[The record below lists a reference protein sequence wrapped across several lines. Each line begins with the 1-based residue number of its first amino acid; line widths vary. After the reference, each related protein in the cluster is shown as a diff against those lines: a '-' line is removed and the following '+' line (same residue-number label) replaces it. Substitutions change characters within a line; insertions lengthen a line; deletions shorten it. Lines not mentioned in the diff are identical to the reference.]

1 MNLARQVL
9 LKFNDKRSRDPWAV
23 RAVVGFSAGVFV
35 ATLLAVFSVKATD
48 ELASWWGL
56 AMGFVAI
63 SWVAVV
69 TVCRVRVS
77 LLPAMMF
84 PGKGFPSLIRFLAI
98 TILSV
103 VMIAGTG
110 ALFQLSF
117 TGVALVFI
125 PFVMPVAL
133 FWTVGRN
140 LGMKSCLFAG
150 GVLLVICTR
159 LFTMPEGKVA
169 GTVPLAEPQDDD
181 VWVMSW
187 NVGAGFPFF
196 PGSDDNDIDRIAEI
210 VRQHD
215 VHVLCLQEVSS
226 KEFLSKLQA
235 VLGSGWKG
243 GGSDSNGKATA
254 VLSRIGGESESPLKD
269 MDHGAPTVLR
279 IRSHKGMLQFV
290 SCHASPWRKSLH
302 RREMI
307 EWVLH
312 EFRHSKNKTVVA
324 GDFNIDT
331 SRGWTFLS
339 PLLSD
344 SLSFD
349 RATWRAL
356 SILGRDPGFGLQAT
370 ASLGRRSDWVVV
382 DSKMPITDYRV
393 LESVQVGRMDHFP
406 VLVRVGLGKAG
417 RSAIVE

>member
-1 MNLARQVL
+1 MELASQFL
-9 LKFNDKRSRDPWAV
+9 LKFNDKRPRDWWAV

-56 AMGFVAI
+56 AMVFVII

-69 TVCRVRVS
+69 TVCRVTVFV
-77 LLPAMMF
+77 LPAMM
-84 PGKGFPSLIRFLAI
+84 PRGGSFPSWVRFLMI
-98 TILSV
+98 TIVSLI
-103 VMIAGTG
+103 MISGTG
-110 ALFQLSF
+110 ALFQLSLTGLAF
-117 TGVALVFI
+117 TFV
-125 PFVMPVAL
+125 PFVMAVAL
-133 FWTVGRN
+133 FWTVGR
-140 LGMKSCLFAG
+140 GMGVKSCLCAV
-150 GVLLVICTR
+150 GVLIVTCTR
-159 LFTMPEGKVA
+159 LFTIPEGKVA
-169 GTVPLAEPQDDD
+169 DTVPLAGAQDDD

-187 NVGAGFPFF
+187 NVGGGAPFF
-196 PGSDDNDIDRIAEI
+196 PGSDDGDIDRIAAI
-210 VRQHD
+210 VRHHD

-226 KEFLSKLQA
+226 KKFLGKLQA
-235 VLGSGWKG
+235 VLGSDWKG
-243 GGSDSNGKATA
+243 GGSEGNGKATA
-254 VLSRIGGESESPLKD
+254 VLSRIGGEIESPLKD
-269 MDHGAPTVLR
+269 MDHGGPTVLR

-290 SCHASPWRKSLH
+290 SCHASPGRNSGQRRK
-302 RREMI
+302 MV

-312 EFRHSKNKTVVA
+312 ELRDSKNNTVVT

-331 SRGWTFLS
+331 SRGWTFLA

-370 ASLGRRSDWVVV
+370 SSMGRRSDWVVV
-382 DSKMPITDYRV
+382 DSKMPITAYRV
-393 LESVQVGRMDHFP
+393 LESVQVGRMNHFP

-417 RSAIVE
+417 RDSAGD